1 MKDFLLICDKNC
13 ATYKEMFPF
22 FKESI
27 VSFGSPVKEYD
38 GTDRKFGNH
47 SWITTFPV
55 PNKKK
60 LILTATYDPALYPKY
75 DNYDA
80 IEVSRVKNIPFDYD
94 GVMGCP
100 ITILGYDLDNVEII
114 GDEIMNR
121 KDAKIDDK
129 EKYTRVLIKKNFEI
143 TSMMNGAIGEGLT
156 NGDDG
161 RAKFYTNGKSVYAR
175 VLIRRKRR

>member
-1 MKDFLLICDKNC
+1 MKDCLLICDKNC

-27 VSFGSPVKEYD
+27 VSFGSAVKEYD

-60 LILTATYDPALYPKY
+60 LVLTATYDPGKYPKY

-80 IEVSRVKNIPFDYD
+80 IEVSRIKDIPYNYD
-94 GVMGCP
+94 GTMGCP
-100 ITILGYDLDNVEII
+100 ITILDYDLDNVEVQGIWNDKREEADFI
-114 GDEIMNR
+114 VKGTPTYLDE
-121 KDAKIDDK
+121 KHKSFQGPVVDGKAK
-129 EKYTRVLIKKNFEI
+129 
-143 TSMMNGAIGEGLT
+143 
-156 NGDDG
+156 
-161 RAKFYTNGKSVYAR
+161 YAR
-175 VLIRRKRR
+175 ILIRRKQL